1 MLSSNTIVLI
11 VVVKM
16 FVSVVGTLSAAIVD
30 TTLNC
35 LDWHWFTRSDPEHR
49 VLLYSIVM
57 GRALDNIYIPVDK
70 DGYKPV
76 EYESLKYP
84 PLLWYVWN
92 KKWKPVV

>member
-1 MLSSNTIVLI
+1 
-11 VVVKM
+11 
-16 FVSVVGTLSAAIVD
+16 VD

-57 GRALDNIYIPVDK
+57 GRVLDNIYIPVDK
-70 DGYKPV
+70 DVYKPV

-84 PLLWYVWN
+84 PLLWYVW
-92 KKWKPVV
+92 KKKLNSFTSAQSVGGLVSIKKLTIYT